1 MSFSVKL
8 IRYIVVGVIGT
19 AIHFGVLIA
28 LVERLGVEPVTA
40 STIGFII
47 TLVVSYMLN
56 HRWTFRTDRGHLSAM
71 PRYILVSVSGLL
83 LNSGI
88 MFVTVH
94 ILGLWY
100 ILGQSLVVVVVP
112 LTNFLFNYHW
122 SFRPV
127 TYPAADR
134 PDDSNAV

>member
-1 MSFSVKL
+1 MSFSIKL
-8 IRYIVVGVIGT
+8 FRYVVVGVIGT
-19 AIHFGVLIA
+19 AIHFGILIA
-28 LVERLGVEPVTA
+28 LVELLGVEPVTA
-40 STIGFII
+40 STIGFIV
-47 TLVVSYMLN
+47 TLVVSYVLN
-56 HRWTFRTDRGHLSAM
+56 HRWTFQTDRGHLSAM
-71 PRYILVSVSGLL
+71 PRYILVSISGLL

-100 ILGQSLVVVVVP
+100 VLGQSLVVVVVP

-127 TYPAADR
+127 TYSAADG
-134 PDDSNAV
+134 PDDSTAV